1 MNNQEVFMKSAEKGK
16 LISCFKSCLDILR
29 DSECITGNK
38 ALRNISYLLTLK
50 LIEPKI
56 GKEIDI
62 DGFDYDFE
70 HIIQEMIE
78 NHKTKLLSIAR
89 FSNLALEKDD
99 NVSENIKFLW
109 DDVLSKNPATRKV
122 FLSGKGFDIQY
133 HSTYKKLIQKLNS
146 IELLNIECDIL
157 GSAYEEVIQD
167 IMTGKA
173 LGQFFTQP
181 ILKNMMVDLID
192 PQIREDGTIES
203 CCDPSM
209 GTGGFLI
216 TYMKRLMKISK
227 EKNIEINW
235 DFVKKQGIY
244 GKEIDNETFQLAVSN
259 MLISTGHV
267 FDALENG
274 DSIREPIK
282 RKFDSILAN
291 PPFGIKGFDYDS
303 FTNANNYAYTPIKSK
318 NAVSLFLQAIIH
330 MLNTNGKCAI
340 VLPDGQ
346 DLFSK
351 SAGFV
356 NIRKFLMKTCSLEEV
371 IYLPSGMFEYT
382 SIKTCIFYFVKKIP
396 GDQALTVKRNK
407 TNTYSFCKEHQTT
420 SVKFYEYDL
429 TTKVKNLLIEVS
441 ITDLEANKYALNY
454 IDYVKPEKVIY
465 NNKITV
471 KTLGEICEFLP
482 KSKRAAS
489 YGSASGKY
497 PFFTSSQK
505 CNKFCNEADYKS
517 ESLIIGTGGNANIKY
532 SSDFSC
538 SADNIIAVV
547 KSDYTVKFVYYYLL
561 NNIEILQ
568 KGFVGSALKHIS
580 KEYIKTILIPVPT
593 LEKQKEIVNACD
605 ANTVLIG
612 HLEKKINDVQIATK
626 QLIAEI
632 RN

>member
-1 MNNQEVFMKSAEKGK
+1 MTSSRLQVF
-16 LISCFKSCLDILR
+16 I
-29 DSECITGNK
+29 
-38 ALRNISYLLTLK
+38 
-50 LIEPKI
+50 
-56 GKEIDI
+56 
-62 DGFDYDFE
+62 
-70 HIIQEMIE
+70 
-78 NHKTKLLSIAR
+78 
-89 FSNLALEKDD
+89 
-99 NVSENIKFLW
+99 
-109 DDVLSKNPATRKV
+109 
-122 FLSGKGFDIQY
+122 
-133 HSTYKKLIQKLNS
+133 
-146 IELLNIECDIL
+146 
-157 GSAYEEVIQD
+157 
-167 IMTGKA
+167 
-173 LGQFFTQP
+173 
-181 ILKNMMVDLID
+181 
-192 PQIREDGTIES
+192 
-203 CCDPSM
+203 
-209 GTGGFLI
+209 
-216 TYMKRLMKISK
+216 
-227 EKNIEINW
+227 KNIEINW

-471 KTLGEICEFLP
+471 KTLGEICEFNIGGTPLRAVKEYYEGGSNIWVSIRDL
-482 KSKRAAS
+482 KSGYIYDSKEKITDLGVKKS
-489 YGSASGKY
+489 NVKLFLKDTVLFSFKLSIGKTAIAGT
-497 PFFTSSQK
+497 PL
-505 CNKFCNEADYKS
+505 YK
-517 ESLIIGTGGNANIKY
+517 LIIQDLLLEIK
-532 SSDFSC
+532 
-538 SADNIIAVV
+538 
-547 KSDYTVKFVYYYLL
+547 
-561 NNIEILQ
+561 
-568 KGFVGSALKHIS
+568 
-580 KEYIKTILIPVPT
+580 
-593 LEKQKEIVNACD
+593 
-605 ANTVLIG
+605 
-612 HLEKKINDVQIATK
+612 
-626 QLIAEI
+626 
-632 RN
+632 